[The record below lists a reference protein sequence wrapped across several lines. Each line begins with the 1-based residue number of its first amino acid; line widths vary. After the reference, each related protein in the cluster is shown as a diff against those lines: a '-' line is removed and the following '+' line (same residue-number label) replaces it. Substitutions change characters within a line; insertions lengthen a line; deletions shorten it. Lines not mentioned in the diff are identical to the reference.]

1 YNRFLNKYPTAF
13 VYWFYHPKVG
23 MWMGATPEKL
33 LQFTNS
39 EISTV
44 ALAGTQVDHNHNIE
58 TTVWGDKEKKEQ
70 QIVTDFIVDALKPFT
85 KNIKTTLPYT
95 FKAGSLLHLK
105 TDIQANVDDSSNLFK

>member
-1 YNRFLNKYPTAF
+1 STYIDREVSKDVKEFHVDLVRKTIQKINNSKIDKVVISRCEEVDVTPNDYQTYYNRFLNKYPTAF

-58 TTVWGDKEKKEQ
+58 TTVWG
-70 QIVTDFIVDALKPFT
+70 
-85 KNIKTTLPYT
+85 
-95 FKAGSLLHLK
+95 
-105 TDIQANVDDSSNLFK
+105 